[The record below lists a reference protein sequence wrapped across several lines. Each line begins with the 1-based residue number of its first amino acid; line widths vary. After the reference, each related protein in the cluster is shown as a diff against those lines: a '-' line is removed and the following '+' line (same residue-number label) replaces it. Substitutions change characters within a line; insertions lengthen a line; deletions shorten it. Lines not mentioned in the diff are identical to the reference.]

1 MKASKR
7 DNLIGSTYAAI
18 VLISG
23 ILLALILFGK
33 DYIH

>member
-7 DNLIGSTYAAI
+7 DNLISGLCAAAVI
-18 VLISG
+18 CG
-23 ILLALILFGK
+23 CILLALILFGK